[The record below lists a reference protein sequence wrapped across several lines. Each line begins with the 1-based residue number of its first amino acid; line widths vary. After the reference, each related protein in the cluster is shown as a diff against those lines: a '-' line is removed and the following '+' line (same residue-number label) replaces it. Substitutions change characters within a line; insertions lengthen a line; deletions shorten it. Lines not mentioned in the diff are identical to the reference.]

1 MGRLA
6 LSPAPSAPP
15 PEPRPQRPAS
25 EAPPGPRLL
34 SGPSHATPPPG
45 ALPKEALGHPL
56 GSRFCL
62 PHSGRPRKGIFG

>member
-1 MGRLA
+1 MGRLP

-15 PEPRPQRPAS
+15 LAPRLRS
-25 EAPPGPRLL
+25 PPGPRLL